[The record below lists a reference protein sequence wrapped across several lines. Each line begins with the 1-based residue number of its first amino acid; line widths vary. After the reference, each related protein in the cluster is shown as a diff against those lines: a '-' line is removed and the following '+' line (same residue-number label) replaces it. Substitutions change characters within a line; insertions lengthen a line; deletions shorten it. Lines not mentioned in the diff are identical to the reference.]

1 MFSRYP
7 ASFVAVDS
15 LPGGWHPISPFSE
28 TRAIMSK
35 HDEQS
40 KTRTPEQQ
48 PKKPVPSKD
57 IELDVQELE
66 EKIAPVK
73 IY

>member
-1 MFSRYP
+1 M
-7 ASFVAVDS
+7 
-15 LPGGWHPISPFSE
+15 I
-28 TRAIMSK
+28 K

-48 PKKPVPSKD
+48 PKKQPSKD
-57 IELDVQELE
+57 VELDVQELE

>member
-1 MFSRYP
+1 
-7 ASFVAVDS
+7 
-15 LPGGWHPISPFSE
+15 
-28 TRAIMSK
+28 MSK

-48 PKKPVPSKD
+48 PKKQPSKD
-57 IELDVQELE
+57 VELDVQELE

-73 IY
+73 IV

>member
-1 MFSRYP
+1 
-7 ASFVAVDS
+7 
-15 LPGGWHPISPFSE
+15 
-28 TRAIMSK
+28 MSK

-57 IELDVQELE
+57 IELE

>member
-1 MFSRYP
+1 
-7 ASFVAVDS
+7 
-15 LPGGWHPISPFSE
+15 
-28 TRAIMSK
+28 MSK

-48 PKKPVPSKD
+48 PKKQPSKD

-73 IY
+73 IL

>member
-1 MFSRYP
+1 
-7 ASFVAVDS
+7 
-15 LPGGWHPISPFSE
+15 
-28 TRAIMSK
+28 MSK

-48 PKKPVPSKD
+48 PKKQPSKD
-57 IELDVQELE
+57 VELDVQELE

-73 IY
+73 IM

>member
-1 MFSRYP
+1 
-7 ASFVAVDS
+7 
-15 LPGGWHPISPFSE
+15 
-28 TRAIMSK
+28 MSK

-48 PKKPVPSKD
+48 PKKQPSKD
-57 IELDVQELE
+57 VELDVQELE

-73 IY
+73 YY

>member
-1 MFSRYP
+1 
-7 ASFVAVDS
+7 
-15 LPGGWHPISPFSE
+15 
-28 TRAIMSK
+28 MSK

-48 PKKPVPSKD
+48 PKKQPSKD
-57 IELDVQELE
+57 VELDVQELE
-66 EKIAPVK
+66 EKIAPIH

>member
-1 MFSRYP
+1 
-7 ASFVAVDS
+7 
-15 LPGGWHPISPFSE
+15 
-28 TRAIMSK
+28 MSK

-48 PKKPVPSKD
+48 PKKQPSKD
-57 IELDVQELE
+57 VELDVQELE

-73 IY
+73 IL

>member
-1 MFSRYP
+1 
-7 ASFVAVDS
+7 
-15 LPGGWHPISPFSE
+15 
-28 TRAIMSK
+28 MSK
-35 HDEQS
+35 HDVQS

-48 PKKPVPSKD
+48 PKKPSKD
-57 IELDVQELE
+57 VELDVQELE